1 MSNAAAPED
10 VEKLSFEDALDEL
23 ERITA
28 EMASGNAT
36 LDQSVK
42 SYERGAQ
49 LLKRCRA
56 ELNRARQSIERIRV
70 EDGEVKRQTS
80 DASASEAPIPSAD
93 TLNESCTT
101 FYRRKPSCR
110 RSRRPQPPNSS
121 SNDG

>member
-28 EMASGNAT
+28 EMAPAMPRWIRASRVMSAARSC
-36 LDQSVK
+36 LSAAEQS
-42 SYERGAQ
+42 
-49 LLKRCRA
+49 
-56 ELNRARQSIERIRV
+56 SIAPVSRSERIRV

-93 TLNESCTT
+93 TLNEDDLP
-101 FYRRKPSCR
+101 F
-110 RSRRPQPPNSS
+110 
-121 SNDG
+121 